1 MPESKMFYNYIP
13 LDYFQYNRPE
23 YFGFVIII
31 IIFILFTIVLYLIFK
46 YEYYTRLDIC
56 DPMFYYGKPC
66 VNQNS
71 NLILKDPKFI
81 ALKKIYY
88 DTVSK
93 YNDKTYKY
101 EGVRQTTQEGKAK
114 IENADKYIED
124 NLKQN
129 EDFIKNSVS
138 EIDKL
143 TTICNLIT
151 SKYLGNIGSILNNI
165 HSAPDY
171 VLDSIRGL
179 PEHLAQ
185 LRLQI
190 EESLDN
196 PYFKQYSSPLQKL
209 YRSLTEIDKKTL
221 PYIDKKVDT

>member
-1 MPESKMFYNYIP
+1 M
-13 LDYFQYNRPE
+13 
-23 YFGFVIII
+23 
-31 IIFILFTIVLYLIFK
+31 
-46 YEYYTRLDIC
+46 
-56 DPMFYYGKPC
+56 
-66 VNQNS
+66 
-71 NLILKDPKFI
+71 
-81 ALKKIYY
+81 
-88 DTVSK
+88 
-93 YNDKTYKY
+93 
-101 EGVRQTTQEGKAK
+101 
-114 IENADKYIED
+114 
-124 NLKQN
+124 
-129 EDFIKNSVS
+129 S
-138 EIDKL
+138 EIDKI
-143 TTICNLIT
+143 TSITNLIA
-151 SKYLGNIGSILNNI
+151 SKYLGNLESILHNI